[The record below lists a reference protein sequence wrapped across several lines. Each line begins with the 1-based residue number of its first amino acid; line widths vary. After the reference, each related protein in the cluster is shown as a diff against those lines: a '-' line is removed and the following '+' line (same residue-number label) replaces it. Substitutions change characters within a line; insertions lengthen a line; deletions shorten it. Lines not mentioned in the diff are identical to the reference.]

1 MEDELDA
8 EHSGLGLDIVTVN
21 ETGLESGND
30 DLIAVSTLPLVQD
43 DAETDVWGAWGA
55 EWRDVYVL
63 DRENRVVAVFNLTS
77 HDLSDSANYTALY
90 ELFVAA
96 GGD

>member
-8 EHSGLGLDIVTVN
+8 ERSGLGVDIITVN
-21 ETGLESGND
+21 EAGLESGND

-43 DAETDVWGAWGA
+43 DEATDVWGTWGA

-63 DRENRVVAVFNLTS
+63 DGTNEVYAVFNLTTYS
-77 HDLSDSANYTALY
+77 LAVPENYEALY
-90 ELFVAA
+90 ALFVEAA
-96 GGD
+96 GG